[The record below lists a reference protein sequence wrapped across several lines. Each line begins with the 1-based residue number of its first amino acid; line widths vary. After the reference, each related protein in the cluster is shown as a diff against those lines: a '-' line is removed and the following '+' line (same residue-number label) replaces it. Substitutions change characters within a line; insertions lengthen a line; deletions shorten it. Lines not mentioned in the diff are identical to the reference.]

1 MRTAIG
7 NTLSNNKK
15 VMENYFF
22 MTVLQILNMCF
33 YLLIYPFL
41 IRTLGQEGYGLYAYA
56 ASMVFLF
63 VTFVNFGFDLPAAQ
77 QVALHSDDKQV
88 LRSVLS
94 CVQTAKIYIEMIA
107 VLCFAVVMLINPI
120 MGNAPC
126 VFWITFLQT
135 LTFILF
141 PQWYYQGLQKMKMVT
156 YIQFGFRLLSLPFIF
171 IFIKSPQ
178 DVWVFALITSL
189 ASVLGGITAWL
200 MIRYCDGIK
209 IYWASIPAVKRAY
222 LEAVPF
228 CGSNIIGV
236 AKEQGMILMAG
247 SFLGMADVAIYD
259 LANKIMLIP
268 RTIFSKLNDALYPKM
283 VVRGDKETNRR
294 VLLYEVV
301 LGIGAMLCVALFGP
315 LAVYVLGGEQMM
327 SSYGV
332 TVILS
337 FTILCWLVVGVFLQ
351 FYFVPAG
358 YTRYIL
364 YNQIV
369 AMSSCFIVAGVGL
382 YFWHNV
388 YALAV
393 AYAFSG
399 LCEIFYCYIVA
410 KNKRML

>member
-1 MRTAIG
+1 
-7 NTLSNNKK
+7 
-15 VMENYFF
+15 MENYFF

-283 VVRGDKETNRR
+283 VVRSDKETNRR

-358 YTRYIL
+358 YTRHIL

-399 LCEIFYCYIVA
+399 LCEIFYCYIEA

>member
-1 MRTAIG
+1 
-7 NTLSNNKK
+7 
-15 VMENYFF
+15 MENYFF

-178 DVWVFALITSL
+178 DVWVFSLITSL

-283 VVRGDKETNRR
+283 VVRSDKETNRR

>member
-1 MRTAIG
+1 
-7 NTLSNNKK
+7 
-15 VMENYFF
+15 MENYFF

-107 VLCFAVVMLINPI
+107 VLCFAVIMLINPI

-189 ASVLGGITAWL
+189 TSVLGGITAWL

-283 VVRGDKETNRR
+283 VVRSDKETNRR

-358 YTRYIL
+358 YTRHIL

>member
-1 MRTAIG
+1 MSLHNRKI
-7 NTLSNNKK
+7 LKNNSK
-15 VMENYFF
+15 VIENYFF
-22 MTVLQILNMCF
+22 MTILQILNMCF

-63 VTFVNFGFDLPAAQ
+63 ITFVNFGFDLPAAQ

-107 VLCFAVVMLINPI
+107 VLCFAVIMLINPI

-171 IFIKSPQ
+171 IFVKSPQ

-236 AKEQGMILMAG
+236 VKEQGMILLAG
-247 SFLGMADVAIYD
+247 SFLGLADVAIYD

-301 LGIGAMLCVALFGP
+301 LGVGAMLCVALFGP

-337 FTILCWLVVGVFLQ
+337 FTILSWLVVGVFLQ

-358 YTRYIL
+358 YTRHIL

>member
-1 MRTAIG
+1 
-7 NTLSNNKK
+7 
-15 VMENYFF
+15 MENYFF

-283 VVRGDKETNRR
+283 VVRSDKETNRR

-358 YTRYIL
+358 YTRHIL

>member
-1 MRTAIG
+1 
-7 NTLSNNKK
+7 
-15 VMENYFF
+15 MENYFF

-107 VLCFAVVMLINPI
+107 VLCFAVIMLINPI

-283 VVRGDKETNRR
+283 VVRSDKETNRR
-294 VLLYEVV
+294 VLLYEVF

-358 YTRYIL
+358 YTRHIL

>member
-1 MRTAIG
+1 
-7 NTLSNNKK
+7 
-15 VMENYFF
+15 MENYFF

-107 VLCFAVVMLINPI
+107 VLCFAVIMLINPI

-358 YTRYIL
+358 YTRHIL

>member
-1 MRTAIG
+1 MSLHNRKI
-7 NTLSNNKK
+7 LKNNSK
-15 VMENYFF
+15 VIENYFF
-22 MTVLQILNMCF
+22 MTILQILNMCF

-63 VTFVNFGFDLPAAQ
+63 ITFVNFGFDLPAAQ

-107 VLCFAVVMLINPI
+107 VLCFAVIMLINPI
-120 MGNAPC
+120 MSNAPC

-171 IFIKSPQ
+171 IFVKSPQ

-209 IYWASIPAVKRAY
+209 IYWASIPAVKRTY

-301 LGIGAMLCVALFGP
+301 LGVGAMLCVALFGP

-337 FTILCWLVVGVFLQ
+337 FTILSWLVVGVFLQ

-358 YTRYIL
+358 YTRHIL

>member
-63 VTFVNFGFDLPAAQ
+63 ITFVNFGFDLPAAQ

-107 VLCFAVVMLINPI
+107 VLCFAVIMLINPI

-294 VLLYEVV
+294 VLSYEVV

-358 YTRYIL
+358 YTRHIL

>member
-1 MRTAIG
+1 
-7 NTLSNNKK
+7 
-15 VMENYFF
+15 MENYFF

-63 VTFVNFGFDLPAAQ
+63 ITFVNFGFDLPAAQ

-107 VLCFAVVMLINPI
+107 VLCFAVIMLINPI

-337 FTILCWLVVGVFLQ
+337 FTILSWLVVGVFLQ

-358 YTRYIL
+358 YTRHIL

>member
-1 MRTAIG
+1 MSLHNRKI
-7 NTLSNNKK
+7 LKNNSK
-15 VMENYFF
+15 VIENYFF
-22 MTVLQILNMCF
+22 MTILQILNMCF

-107 VLCFAVVMLINPI
+107 VLCFAVIMLINPI
-120 MGNAPC
+120 MSNAPC

-156 YIQFGFRLLSLPFIF
+156 YIQFGFRILSLPFIF
-171 IFIKSPQ
+171 IFVKSPQ

-358 YTRYIL
+358 YTRHIL

>member
-1 MRTAIG
+1 
-7 NTLSNNKK
+7 
-15 VMENYFF
+15 MENYFF

-77 QVALHSDDKQV
+77 QVALHSNDKQV

-107 VLCFAVVMLINPI
+107 VLCFAVIMLINPI

-283 VVRGDKETNRR
+283 VVRSDKETNRR

-358 YTRYIL
+358 YTRHIL

>member
-1 MRTAIG
+1 MRFVKSDTFK
-7 NTLSNNKK
+7 NNKK

-22 MTVLQILNMCF
+22 MTILQILNMCF

-41 IRTLGQEGYGLYAYA
+41 ISRLGQEGYGLYAYA

-63 VTFVNFGFDLPAAQ
+63 ITFINFGFDLPAAQ
-77 QVALHSDDKQV
+77 QVALHSDNKQV
-88 LRSVLS
+88 LGDVLS
-94 CVQTAKIYIEMIA
+94 SVQTAKIYIEVVAA
-107 VLCFAVVMLINPI
+107 VCFAVVMLINPI
-120 MGNAPC
+120 VNNDPY

-171 IFIKSPQ
+171 IFISKSE
-178 DVWVFALITSL
+178 DVWIFALITSL
-189 ASVLGGITAWL
+189 ASVFGGITAWL
-200 MIRYCDGIK
+200 MIRYYDGIK
-209 IYWASIPAVKRAY
+209 IYWASFSAVKKACK
-222 LEAVPF
+222 EAVPF
-228 CGSNIIGV
+228 CGGNIIGV
-236 AKEQGMILMAG
+236 VKEQGMILLAG
-247 SFLGMADVAIYD
+247 SFLGLADVAIYD

-283 VVRGDKETNRR
+283 VVKGNREANR
-294 VLLYEVV
+294 KVLLYEVA
-301 LGIGAMLCVALFGP
+301 LGTGAMLCVALFGP
-315 LAVYVLGGEQMM
+315 FAVYYLGGEQMM
-327 SSYGV
+327 ASYGV

-337 FTILCWLVVGVFLQ
+337 FTILSWLLAGVFLQ
-351 FYFVPAG
+351 FYFIPAG
-358 YTRYIL
+358 FTRHIL

-393 AYAFSG
+393 GYAFSG
-399 LCEIFYCYIVA
+399 LCEILYCYIVV
-410 KNKRML
+410 KKKQML

>member
-1 MRTAIG
+1 
-7 NTLSNNKK
+7 
-15 VMENYFF
+15 MENYFF

-107 VLCFAVVMLINPI
+107 VLCFAVIMLINPI

-337 FTILCWLVVGVFLQ
+337 FTILFWLVVGVFLQ

-358 YTRYIL
+358 YTRHIL

>member
-358 YTRYIL
+358 YTRHIL

>member
-1 MRTAIG
+1 
-7 NTLSNNKK
+7 
-15 VMENYFF
+15 
-22 MTVLQILNMCF
+22 
-33 YLLIYPFL
+33 
-41 IRTLGQEGYGLYAYA
+41 
-56 ASMVFLF
+56 
-63 VTFVNFGFDLPAAQ
+63 
-77 QVALHSDDKQV
+77 
-88 LRSVLS
+88 
-94 CVQTAKIYIEMIA
+94 
-107 VLCFAVVMLINPI
+107 

-178 DVWVFALITSL
+178 DVWVFSLITSL

>member
-107 VLCFAVVMLINPI
+107 VLCFAVIMLINPI

-283 VVRGDKETNRR
+283 VVRSDKETNRR

-358 YTRYIL
+358 YTRHIL

-399 LCEIFYCYIVA
+399 LCEMFYCYIVA

>member
-1 MRTAIG
+1 
-7 NTLSNNKK
+7 
-15 VMENYFF
+15 
-22 MTVLQILNMCF
+22 MCF

-63 VTFVNFGFDLPAAQ
+63 ITFVNFGFDLPAAQ

-107 VLCFAVVMLINPI
+107 VLCFAVIMLINPI
-120 MGNAPC
+120 MSNAPC

-171 IFIKSPQ
+171 IFVKSPQ

-301 LGIGAMLCVALFGP
+301 LGVGAMLCVALFGP

-358 YTRYIL
+358 YTRHIL

>member
-1 MRTAIG
+1 
-7 NTLSNNKK
+7 
-15 VMENYFF
+15 MENYFF

-107 VLCFAVVMLINPI
+107 VLCFAVIMLINPI

-268 RTIFSKLNDALYPKM
+268 RTIFSKLNDALYPQM
-283 VVRGDKETNRR
+283 VVRSDKETNRR

-358 YTRYIL
+358 YTRHIL

>member
-1 MRTAIG
+1 
-7 NTLSNNKK
+7 
-15 VMENYFF
+15 MENYFF

-88 LRSVLS
+88 LRNVLS

-107 VLCFAVVMLINPI
+107 VLCFAVIMLINPI

-283 VVRGDKETNRR
+283 VVRSDKETNRR

-358 YTRYIL
+358 YTRHIL

>member
-1 MRTAIG
+1 
-7 NTLSNNKK
+7 
-15 VMENYFF
+15 MENYFF

-63 VTFVNFGFDLPAAQ
+63 ITFVNFGFDLPAAQ

-107 VLCFAVVMLINPI
+107 VLCFAVIMLINPI
-120 MGNAPC
+120 MSNAPC

-171 IFIKSPQ
+171 IFVKSPQ

-209 IYWASIPAVKRAY
+209 IYWASIPAVKRTY

-301 LGIGAMLCVALFGP
+301 LGVGAMLCVALFGP

-337 FTILCWLVVGVFLQ
+337 FTILSWLVVGVFLQ

-358 YTRYIL
+358 YTRHIL

>member
-107 VLCFAVVMLINPI
+107 VLCFAVIMLINPI

-171 IFIKSPQ
+171 IFVKSPQ

-283 VVRGDKETNRR
+283 VVRSDKETNRR

-358 YTRYIL
+358 YTRHIL

>member
-1 MRTAIG
+1 
-7 NTLSNNKK
+7 
-15 VMENYFF
+15 MENYFF

-268 RTIFSKLNDALYPKM
+268 RTIFSKLNDALYPQM
-283 VVRGDKETNRR
+283 VVRSDKETNRR

-358 YTRYIL
+358 YTRHIL

-369 AMSSCFIVAGVGL
+369 AMSSCFIVAGGGL

>member
-22 MTVLQILNMCF
+22 MTILQILNMCF

-107 VLCFAVVMLINPI
+107 VLCFAVIMLINPI

-283 VVRGDKETNRR
+283 VVRSDKETNRR

-358 YTRYIL
+358 YTRHIL

>member
-268 RTIFSKLNDALYPKM
+268 RAIFSKLNDALYPQM

-358 YTRYIL
+358 YTRHIL

>member
-1 MRTAIG
+1 MSLHNRKI
-7 NTLSNNKK
+7 LKNNSK
-15 VMENYFF
+15 VIENYFF
-22 MTVLQILNMCF
+22 MTILQILNMCF

-107 VLCFAVVMLINPI
+107 VLCFAVIMLINPI

-126 VFWITFLQT
+126 VFWITFSQT

-171 IFIKSPQ
+171 IFVKSPQ

-301 LGIGAMLCVALFGP
+301 LGVGAMLCVALFGP

-358 YTRYIL
+358 YTRHIL

>member
-1 MRTAIG
+1 
-7 NTLSNNKK
+7 
-15 VMENYFF
+15 MENYFF

-268 RTIFSKLNDALYPKM
+268 RTIFSKLNDALYPQM
-283 VVRGDKETNRR
+283 VVRSDKETNRR

-358 YTRYIL
+358 YTRHIL

>member
-1 MRTAIG
+1 
-7 NTLSNNKK
+7 
-15 VMENYFF
+15 MENYFF

-77 QVALHSDDKQV
+77 QVALHSNDKQV

-283 VVRGDKETNRR
+283 VVRSDKETNRR

-358 YTRYIL
+358 YTRHIL

>member
-283 VVRGDKETNRR
+283 VVRSDKETNRR

>member
-1 MRTAIG
+1 MSLHNRKI
-7 NTLSNNKK
+7 LKNNSK
-15 VMENYFF
+15 VIENYFF
-22 MTVLQILNMCF
+22 MTILQILNMCF

-63 VTFVNFGFDLPAAQ
+63 ITFVNFGFDLPAAQ

-107 VLCFAVVMLINPI
+107 VLCFAVIMLINPI
-120 MGNAPC
+120 MSNAPC

-171 IFIKSPQ
+171 IFVKSPQ

-301 LGIGAMLCVALFGP
+301 LGVGAMLCVALFGP

-358 YTRYIL
+358 YTRHIL

>member
-1 MRTAIG
+1 
-7 NTLSNNKK
+7 
-15 VMENYFF
+15 MENYFF

-107 VLCFAVVMLINPI
+107 VLCFAVIMLINPI

-126 VFWITFLQT
+126 VFWIAFLQT

-358 YTRYIL
+358 YTRHIL

>member
-1 MRTAIG
+1 
-7 NTLSNNKK
+7 
-15 VMENYFF
+15 MENYFF

-63 VTFVNFGFDLPAAQ
+63 ITFVNFGFDLPAAQ

-107 VLCFAVVMLINPI
+107 VLCFAVIMLINPI

-178 DVWVFALITSL
+178 DVWAFALITSL

-358 YTRYIL
+358 YTRHIL

>member
-1 MRTAIG
+1 
-7 NTLSNNKK
+7 
-15 VMENYFF
+15 MENYFF

-283 VVRGDKETNRR
+283 VVRSDKETNRR
-294 VLLYEVV
+294 VLLYGVV

-358 YTRYIL
+358 YTRHIL

>member
-1 MRTAIG
+1 
-7 NTLSNNKK
+7 
-15 VMENYFF
+15 MENYFF

-171 IFIKSPQ
+171 IFVKSPQ

-358 YTRYIL
+358 YTRHIL